1 MYLKLVLE
9 KLKPN
14 AFEGRL
20 NDKVGG
26 GGGGVAAMQNPVSIN
41 QIGYNYNRVT

>member
-26 GGGGVAAMQNPVSIN
+26 GGGGYAKPCKYKPNWLQL
-41 QIGYNYNRVT
+41 Q